1 MCYIPRGQN
10 NLGQVV
16 LYCYLSYIELLML
29 LIGKFHWKLKMTS
42 TTELLL
48 NSVFKGNSW
57 SIMYMQQQIYLLVF
71 RTNIWYY
78 EIYYHLLHNLQSV
91 RIGVTKHKH
100 HTKSLYSKYFVLFE
114 HLKPR
119 RKKSR
124 ITTLAVVACY
134 LEKQL
139 G

>member
-48 NSVFKGNSW
+48 DSVFKGNSW
-57 SIMYMQQQIYLLVF
+57 LIIYM
-71 RTNIWYY
+71 
-78 EIYYHLLHNLQSV
+78 
-91 RIGVTKHKH
+91 
-100 HTKSLYSKYFVLFE
+100 
-114 HLKPR
+114 
-119 RKKSR
+119 
-124 ITTLAVVACY
+124 
-134 LEKQL
+134 
-139 G
+139 

>member
-48 NSVFKGNSW
+48 DSVFKGNSW
-57 SIMYMQQQIYLLVF
+57 LIIYMQGQIYLLDF
-71 RTNIWYY
+71 CTNIWYY
-78 EIYYHLLHNLQSV
+78 KIYYYLLHNLHSY
-91 RIGVTKHKH
+91 H
-100 HTKSLYSKYFVLFE
+100 HLSRYSKYFVSFK

-119 RKKSR
+119 RKKFKDNKSGCCR
-124 ITTLAVVACY
+124 VLFGKTIRLNF
-134 LEKQL
+134 
-139 G
+139 

>member
-48 NSVFKGNSW
+48 DSVFKGNSW
-57 SIMYMQQQIYLLVF
+57 LIIYMQGQIYLLIF

-78 EIYYHLLHNLQSV
+78 EIYYYSLHYLHSYDLPITCRDIQNILCRLNILNQDVKNL
-91 RIGVTKHKH
+91 RT
-100 HTKSLYSKYFVLFE
+100 
-114 HLKPR
+114 
-119 RKKSR
+119 
-124 ITTLAVVACY
+124 TTLAVVACY